1 MISVR
6 ATQASDIIE
15 ASKVAKVFYDSD
27 AALLASVHS
36 NLERSF
42 TAIDSD
48 GNIGMLFGYNQVFT
62 GVLEVWTVTTIH
74 FDKYK
79 LSYIKFIKDKLAE
92 GLEQPNIFR
101 IQIYVK
107 EKFPHLH
114 RWAEFLGFSYEGRH
128 PKMDGRDTYLSYGR
142 VK

>member
-1 MISVR
+1 MIKVR

-15 ASKVAKVFYDSD
+15 ASKIAKVFYESD
-27 AALLASVHS
+27 ASLMASVYN
-36 NLERSF
+36 NLTRSF
-42 TAIDSD
+42 TVVDEQD
-48 GNIGMLFGYNQVFT
+48 NIGMLFGYNQVFT

-74 FDKYK
+74 FDKQK

-107 EKFPHLH
+107 EKFPHLQ
-114 RWAEFLGFSYEGRH
+114 RWAEFLGFNYEGRH